1 MAQNVSEQLLQIL
14 KSAGVKRVYGVTGD
28 ALNFFVTAVEQ
39 DDEVDWIGFKHEENA
54 AFAAYGDAES
64 SGNLAVC
71 AGTVG
76 PGALHLI
83 NGLYNAKKERTPVV
97 AITGQIP
104 ESKRGTN
111 YFQEVDLSKM
121 FDDVCAYQ
129 AIIRNVEDA
138 PRVIQRALQIAINE
152 RTTVRIELSADIA
165 GMKAAAR
172 DFVHP
177 VFKSDAVLMPGDE
190 SVRKAA
196 DLINQAKTVG
206 ILCGHGCRNARE
218 EVIQLA
224 QLIKAPI
231 THTLKAS
238 DIFDHDTANVVGL
251 TGLLGNPSGY
261 NAVNKCELLLMLGT
275 DFPYSEFLP
284 HDIQIIQV
292 DTRAEN
298 IGNRTDITHGIHG
311 DIKTF
316 IQKLLPFIQEKN
328 DASFLEKLQTVFQNW
343 KKGKAEE
350 ASPERKNEPLHPQ
363 LFAAMIH
370 QHASDDA
377 IFTVETGTSAIWAAH
392 HISFHKGRRVFGS
405 FNHGTMAVGFPSA
418 MGAQFAFRDREVWAI
433 SGDGAFNMCMQ
444 DFITAVRYH
453 LPLKILVLN
462 NHQLSFVKL
471 EMEEVGLTPTLEAL
485 KEVNFN
491 FADYARLC
499 GGEGVRVE
507 KAEDIEA
514 AIVQAKE
521 STKPFIIDAVVSS
534 GEISLPPKITFEMAK
549 GFGVSKLKEMW
560 QVITGNKEQ
569 LDNMKKE
576 LDAFFD
582 NGKAEAT
589 L

>member
-1 MAQNVSEQLLQIL
+1 MSQNVSDQLLQIL
-14 KSAGVKRVYGVTGD
+14 KTVGVKRVYGVTGD
-28 ALNFFVTAVEQ
+28 ALNFFVTAITQDKDVE
-39 DDEVDWIGFKHEENA
+39 WIGFKHEENA

-104 ESKRGTN
+104 EAKRGTN

-121 FDDVCAYQ
+121 FDDVCSYQ
-129 AIIRNVEDA
+129 AIIRNAEDA
-138 PRVIQRALQIAINE
+138 PRVIQRALQIAMNE

-165 GMKAAAR
+165 GMKAVAQ

-177 VFKSDAVLMPGDE
+177 IFKSDATLVPGDD
-190 SVRKAA
+190 SVHKAA
-196 DLINQAKTVG
+196 ELINKAKTVG
-206 ILCGHGCRNARE
+206 ILGGHGCRNARE
-218 EVIQLA
+218 EVLQLA

-238 DIFDHDTANVVGL
+238 DIFDNDTPQVVGL

-261 NAVNKCELLLMLGT
+261 NAVNKCDLLLMLGT

-292 DTRAEN
+292 DSRAEN
-298 IGNRTDITHGIHG
+298 IGNRTDVILGVHG
-311 DIKTF
+311 DIKAF
-316 IQKLLPFIQEKN
+316 IQKLLPLVNEKHDN
-328 DASFLEKLQTVFQNW
+328 VFLEKLQTVFQQW
-343 KKGKAEE
+343 RKDKAEE
-350 ASPERKNEPLHPQ
+350 ASPKRDKQPLHPQ
-363 LFAAMIH
+363 IFAAMIN
-370 QHASDDA
+370 QHAANDA
-377 IFTVETGTSAIWAAH
+377 VFTIETGTSAIWAAH
-392 HISFHKGRRVFGS
+392 HISFHNQRRVFGS

-418 MGAQFAFRDREVWAI
+418 MGAQFAFPGREVWTI

-444 DFITAVRYH
+444 DFITAVRYQ
-453 LPLKILVLN
+453 LPLKILLLN
-462 NHQLSFVKL
+462 NHQLGFVKL
-471 EMEEVGLTPTLEAL
+471 EMEEVGLAPTLEAL

-491 FADYARLC
+491 FADYAKLC

-514 AIVQAKE
+514 AILQAKA

-534 GEISLPPKITFEMAK
+534 GEISLPPKITYEQAK
-549 GFGVSKLKEMW
+549 GFGVSKLKEIW
-560 QVITGNKEQ
+560 QVVTGDKEQ
-569 LDNMKKE
+569 LDNIKKE

-582 NGKAEAT
+582 KRDVK
-589 L
+589 